1 MKLSSKGGDNMKEK
15 LIADIILAFPKYKEK
30 LPVLE
35 HMNVEGLQGILDI
48 EAHCIE
54 QQINDQLA
62 LA

>member
-1 MKLSSKGGDNMKEK
+1 MTEK

-48 EAHCIE
+48 EVHKKRMYSRKAVEKWIASN
-54 QQINDQLA
+54 QKTDR
-62 LA
+62 

>member
-1 MKLSSKGGDNMKEK
+1 MKEK